1 MKMCLTADTVCSEEG
16 DERIELLAESIHSG
30 VEEIPDGKQ
39 TQDFVVVVDDGQM
52 TKMTVRHDLERFTH
66 LHVLLGRDTVRGH
79 DFGDGRLFWMLFGQD
94 HADHHS
100 PLGEDA
106 RKRVAAP

>member
-52 TKMTVRHDLERFTH
+52 TKMMARHDLERFAE
-66 LHVLLGRDTVRGH
+66 LHVLLRGDTLRGH
-79 DFGDGRLFWMLFGQD
+79 DFGDGRLLGMPFFQD
-94 HADHHS
+94 HPDHQI

-106 RKRVAAP
+106 R